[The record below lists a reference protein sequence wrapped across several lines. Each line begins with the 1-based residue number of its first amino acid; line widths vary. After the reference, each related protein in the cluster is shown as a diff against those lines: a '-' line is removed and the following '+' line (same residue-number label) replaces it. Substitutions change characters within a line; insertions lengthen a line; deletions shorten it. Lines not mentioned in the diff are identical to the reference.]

1 MMERGLRRA
10 IVLIVVMAFMIPLL
24 TPKVFAASGISIT
37 GGDSVNGGET
47 FTITV
52 EFTGDYIGRVD
63 GQLTYDTDKLSYI
76 SGGSSSGN
84 SGYVQ
89 LKKAG
94 TGEKLVFNL
103 KFQAVSDGSTEV
115 SVSTNE
121 VYDLDERELEQMSAS
136 RSINISGDAAE
147 EEKITETAE
156 QEESAEITERTGVD
170 EKPQKETKAN
180 TVLILAVAAAVIVV
194 LLAVVLT
201 LLKKN
206 RKRRK

>member
-1 MMERGLRRA
+1 MERGLRRA
-10 IVLIVVMAFMIPLL
+10 IALIVIMAFMIPLL

-37 GGDSVNGGET
+37 GGDSVTGGET

-63 GQLTYDTDKLSYI
+63 GQMTYDTDKLSYI

-94 TGEKLVFNL
+94 TGEKLSFNL
-103 KFQAVSDGSTEV
+103 KFQAISDGSTEV
-115 SVSTNE
+115 NVSTNE
-121 VYDLDERELEQMSAS
+121 VYDLDEREMEQMSAS
-136 RSINISGDAAE
+136 KNINISGDAAE
-147 EEKITETAE
+147 EEKATETTKPEEVAE
-156 QEESAEITERTGVD
+156 TTERKGVD
-170 EKPQKETKAN
+170 EKPQTEKRTN
-180 TVLILAVAAAVIVV
+180 SVIILAVAAAVIVI

-201 LLKKN
+201 LLKKG

>member
-1 MMERGLRRA
+1 MEKGLRRA
-10 IVLIVVMAFMIPLL
+10 IALIVVMAFMISLL

-37 GGDSVNGGET
+37 GGDSVTGGET

-63 GQLTYDTDKLSYI
+63 GQMTYDTDKLSYI

-94 TGEKLVFNL
+94 TGERLSFSL
-103 KFQAVSDGSTEV
+103 KFQAISDGSTEV
-115 SVSTNE
+115 NVSTNE
-121 VYDLDERELEQMSAS
+121 VYDLDEREMEQMSAS
-136 RSINISGDAAE
+136 KSVNISGDAAE
-147 EEKITETAE
+147 EEKVTETTK
-156 QEESAEITERTGVD
+156 QEEVAETTERKGVD
-170 EKPQKETKAN
+170 EKPQTEKRTN
-180 TVLILAVAAAVIVV
+180 TVIILAVAAAVIAI

-201 LLKKN
+201 LLKKGG
-206 RKRRK
+206 KRRK

>member
-1 MMERGLRRA
+1 MERGLRRA
-10 IVLIVVMAFMIPLL
+10 IALIVIMAFMIPLL

-37 GGDSVNGGET
+37 GGDSVTGGET

-63 GQLTYDTDKLSYI
+63 GQMTYDTDKLSYI

-94 TGEKLVFNL
+94 TGEKLSFNL
-103 KFQAVSDGSTEV
+103 KFQAISDGSTEV
-115 SVSTNE
+115 NVSTNE
-121 VYDLDERELEQMSAS
+121 VYDLDEREMEQMSAS
-136 RSINISGDAAE
+136 KNINISGDAAE
-147 EEKITETAE
+147 EEKVTETTKPEEVAE
-156 QEESAEITERTGVD
+156 TTERKGVD
-170 EKPQKETKAN
+170 EKPQTEKRTN
-180 TVLILAVAAAVIVV
+180 SVIILAVAAAVIVI

-201 LLKKN
+201 LLKKG

>member
-1 MMERGLRRA
+1 MEKGLRRA
-10 IVLIVVMAFMIPLL
+10 IALIVIMAFMIPLL

-37 GGDSVNGGET
+37 GGDSVTGGET

-63 GQLTYDTDKLSYI
+63 GQMTYDTDKLSYI

-94 TGEKLVFNL
+94 TGEKLSFNL
-103 KFQAVSDGSTEV
+103 KFQAISDGSTEV
-115 SVSTNE
+115 NVSTNE
-121 VYDLDERELEQMSAS
+121 VYDLDEREMEQMSAS
-136 RSINISGDAAE
+136 KNINISGDAAE
-147 EEKITETAE
+147 EEKVTETTKPEEVAE
-156 QEESAEITERTGVD
+156 TTERKGVD
-170 EKPQKETKAN
+170 EKPQTEKRTN
-180 TVLILAVAAAVIVV
+180 SVIILAVAAAVIVI

-201 LLKKN
+201 LLKKG

>member
-1 MMERGLRRA
+1 MERGLRRA
-10 IVLIVVMAFMIPLL
+10 IALIVIMAFMIPLL

-37 GGDSVNGGET
+37 GGDSVTGGET

-63 GQLTYDTDKLSYI
+63 GQMTYDTDKLSYI

-94 TGEKLVFNL
+94 TGEKLSFNL
-103 KFQAVSDGSTEV
+103 KFQAISDGSTEV
-115 SVSTNE
+115 NVSTNE
-121 VYDLDERELEQMSAS
+121 VYDLDEREMEQMSAS
-136 RSINISGDAAE
+136 KNINISGDAAA
-147 EEKITETAE
+147 EEKVTETTKPEEVAE
-156 QEESAEITERTGVD
+156 TTERKGVD
-170 EKPQKETKAN
+170 EKPQTEKRTN
-180 TVLILAVAAAVIVV
+180 SVIILAVAAAVIVI

-201 LLKKN
+201 LLKKG